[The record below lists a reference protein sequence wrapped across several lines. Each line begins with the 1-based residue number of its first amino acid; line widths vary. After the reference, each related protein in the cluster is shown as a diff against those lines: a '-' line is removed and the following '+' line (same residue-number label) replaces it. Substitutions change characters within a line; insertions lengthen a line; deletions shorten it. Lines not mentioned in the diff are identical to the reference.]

1 MKRKQEQVQHKTTK
15 DQTTRDEQQRHGDE
29 AAPGDHRDEAAVQAE
44 KKHKHSSHIR
54 KSGRHSRDN
63 FGSYRGY

>member
-1 MKRKQEQVQHKTTK
+1 MKRKQEQVQHKITQEK
-15 DQTTRDEQQRHGDE
+15 TTRDEQQRHGDE
-29 AAPGDHRDEAAVQAE
+29 AAPGNNGNDAAQQAE
-44 KKHKHSSHIR
+44 KKHKHSSHVR

>member
-1 MKRKQEQVQHKTTK
+1 MKRKQEQVQHKAPQEQK
-15 DQTTRDEQQRHGDE
+15 TRDEQQRHGDE
-29 AAPGDHRDEAAVQAE
+29 AAPGDSRDDAAAQAE
-44 KKHKHSSHIR
+44 KKHKHSSHVR